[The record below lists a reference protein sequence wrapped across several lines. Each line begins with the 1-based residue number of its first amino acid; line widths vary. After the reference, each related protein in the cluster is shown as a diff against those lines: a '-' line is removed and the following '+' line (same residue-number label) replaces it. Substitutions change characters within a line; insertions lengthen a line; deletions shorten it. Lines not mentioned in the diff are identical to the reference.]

1 MLLRVVF
8 GPPEACPAWHG
19 AAATKSLAMHA
30 IQLIFTKTPAPGA
43 VAVQLKELI
52 GTWGYRF
59 RTHPTWTAAVGQHV
73 HSPIIS
79 RLASALGMD
88 TKGCLEERGGYVS
101 TDELLQELD
110 TFHNF
115 YLSCR
120 HGVCATD
127 VELAAR
133 VGAALAATK
142 SSSLSSSLIAGA
154 GTGAGGTGVLGGP
167 SLPRVPS
174 TAGFDTL
181 GHVPGATAPTAVTS
195 VFNNA
200 CQPHILKG
208 LLVNQLFDG
217 FPTGLYCTP

>member
-133 VGAALAATK
+133 VGAALAATN

-154 GTGAGGTGVLGGP
+154 GTGAGGTGEAACPCTAWPLPTCPCASGALGCM
-167 SLPRVPS
+167 
-174 TAGFDTL
+174 AG
-181 GHVPGATAPTAVTS
+181 A
-195 VFNNA
+195 
-200 CQPHILKG
+200 
-208 LLVNQLFDG
+208 
-217 FPTGLYCTP
+217 